1 MAGRRW
7 GVWALAALAAAQA
20 AVLGWLL
27 LRSHWQASAEASPV
41 LRGRGVAERMGCF
54 GCHGP
59 GGVAGSKN
67 PGAKGGEV
75 PGWNG
80 GVWMM
85 YNRSEADVRAWIL
98 DGHPPDRTPDPKA
111 LLRMPAFRRRLSRAE
126 SDDLVAYVLAVSQFG
141 EIDDA
146 KASDGRDVA
155 FRFGC
160 FGCHGPEGRGLVA
173 NPGSLKGYV
182 PTWDG
187 ADYPDLVRSDA
198 ELQQWVKNGTTDRF
212 RANPVARRILT
223 TEALQMPAFG
233 DRMKAEELD
242 ALLAYVK
249 WVRAHPRTG
258 R

>member
-1 MAGRRW
+1 
-7 GVWALAALAAAQA
+7 
-20 AVLGWLL
+20 
-27 LRSHWQASAEASPV
+27 
-41 LRGRGVAERMGCF
+41 MGCF